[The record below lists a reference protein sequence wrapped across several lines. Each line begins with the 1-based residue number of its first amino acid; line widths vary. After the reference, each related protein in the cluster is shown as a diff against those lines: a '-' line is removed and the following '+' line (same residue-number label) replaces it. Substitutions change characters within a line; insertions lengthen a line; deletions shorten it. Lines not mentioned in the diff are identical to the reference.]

1 MFLATLQ
8 QKNQRHQQQPQQREL
23 EETAKHD
30 DEESNNEETEVHSE
44 ASDTLH
50 ELPASYLR
58 LTNSSSTEVVEPNP
72 LLLVQTANKRTSRSL
87 SALDETE
94 DNDNALFHTSSLG
107 GVLSRH
113 HRKSTITTEMT
124 MMRERSPSQTSV
136 DSMYG
141 RTGKVTPRF
150 EVANPL
156 LEPVA
161 AADRQQR
168 TMSMSEK
175 ELDTER
181 IKMDM
186 LLHSAPRRLDP
197 AIFIEQRRGTITR
210 RSSVQSCYE
219 E

>member
-8 QKNQRHQQQPQQREL
+8 QKNQRHQQQQPQEREL

-30 DEESNNEETEVHSE
+30 DEENNKEETEVHSE

-50 ELPASYLR
+50 ELPTSYLR
-58 LTNSSSTEVVEPNP
+58 LTTSSSTEVVESNS
-72 LLLVQTANKRTSRSL
+72 LLMVQTANKRTSRSL

-94 DNDNALFHTSSLG
+94 DNDNNALFHTLSLG
-107 GVLSRH
+107 GVLR
-113 HRKSTITTEMT
+113 HRKSTTDAM

-168 TMSMSEK
+168 TTSMSEK

-181 IKMDM
+181 IKMDV
-186 LLHSAPRRLDP
+186 LLHSTPRRLDP
-197 AIFIEQRRGTITR
+197 AIFTEQRRGTITKR
-210 RSSVQSCYE
+210 NSMIQSCYE